1 MIKVKIIDAKR
12 ALKSKIQRFIRGY
25 ADEDVWQMDYW
36 FINIIPKMLR
46 QLRDE
51 GRSYPTKFKS
61 KEEWDN
67 ELNKMIYYLE
77 QSNPFDNK
85 EGNEYSSDENF
96 EPKKFIQK
104 ELEIQK
110 QKDKMKNEFFKLFN
124 KYFWEL
130 WD

>member
-1 MIKVKIIDAKR
+1 MIKVKMIDAKR

-46 QLRDE
+46 QLRDK
-51 GRSYPTKFKS
+51 GRGYPSKFKS

-77 QSNPFDNK
+77 QSNPLDNK
-85 EGNEYSSDENF
+85 EENEYSSDENF

-110 QKDKMKNEFFKLFN
+110 QKDKTKNKFFNLFSE
-124 KYFWEL
+124 YFWEL